1 MTEQS
6 VSSDVGFGVGVLFS
20 VLAVVAAALTAV
32 VSPEA
37 TIGGGV
43 RVSALGFGAAMVAG
57 VVAVVVIHL
66 YWSE

>member
-1 MTEQS
+1 MAEQS
-6 VSSDVGFGVGVLFS
+6 VSSDVGFGAGILLS
-20 VLAVVAAALTAV
+20 VLAVIAAGLTAV

-37 TIGGGV
+37 TIAGNL
-43 RVSALGFGAAMVAG
+43 RISALGFGVAMVVG

>member
-6 VSSDVGFGVGVLFS
+6 VSSDVGFGVGILFS

-57 VVAVVVIHL
+57 VAAVVVIHL